1 MKRIYNQRFWSFG
14 GWFAWV
20 ALGAAAISTAGS
32 VYSSSQNKAQG
43 SPAVQYTPVD
53 LQQTQSQAIAG
64 DQSSASSLDA
74 LLGQSNSFQ
83 QQQATGLMN
92 QALPGYSGFAQNLTN
107 TASAQAANPYAIP
120 QSVVGQ
126 LSQYAAENNINE
138 GTGAASGFSSS
149 NLLRSLGVNAL
160 QYGQSNLA
168 SAQNSLSVLSN
179 TAPKISPMS
188 PMSFMVTPQQQAAN
202 QTLTNSNNQAIN
214 QGAANSATAAGNANS
229 ASLWDSI
236 SSGTGQLSGP
246 IMQALMGQ
254 NGAQTSGASG
264 QLSYSQFLANNP
276 NSSAAIG
283 QTGSA
288 LAGG

>member
-1 MKRIYNQRFWSFG
+1 M
-14 GWFAWV
+14 AEVWV
-20 ALGAAAISTAGS
+20 TLGGAAIAAGGS
-32 VYSSSQNKAQG
+32 VAAASMNKQSGA
-43 SPAVQYTPVD
+43 PAVQYQPVD
-53 LQQTQSQAIAG
+53 LQQTQNQAISG

-202 QTLTNSNNQAIN
+202 QTLTNSNGQAIN

-246 IMQALMGQ
+246 IMQALMGSNQ
-254 NGAQTSGASG
+254 SGVGGQTSYAS
-264 QLSYSQFLANNP
+264 FLANNP

-283 QTGSA
+283 QTASA